1 MIPPPFS
8 LRCEYLNNPLGID
21 VPRPRLSWKTRSS
34 ERGTYQTAY
43 QILVGSNDAGILAG
57 KGDVWDSGK
66 VHSGRTAQVPYSGSP
81 LKSRTRF
88 FWRVRRWDQGERR
101 SAYSAAAFFETGFL
115 SPKDWKAKW
124 ITMNSPRTFRAPG
137 TVMLGKYRGD
147 YVQTFGIYLTKNFET
162 GPNITRARA
171 YVCGLGCYELLINGR
186 KVGDRALDPAQTDYR
201 KTALYTTFDL
211 AGYLDRRNVVTLILG
226 NGRHIE
232 NYRYGRPKAICQI
245 EIEYAGGGRRII
257 VTDASWTAAHGPLR
271 ENGLYFGEFYDGA
284 HHELMDVK
292 NAVRAEGPLL
302 RSQVMPPIRVVESLL
317 PRKIVSSSPDKMICD
332 FGQNFAGRLAL
343 RIKARPG
350 TKLILRHA
358 ELLSEDGSLNVAPN
372 QNAQATDV
380 YVCRGQ
386 GVEDFEPKF
395 TYHGFRYAEI
405 GGDPELP
412 RLTSILGRAVHSDVE
427 PAGTF
432 VCSNS
437 LFNRIHRNVVWGL
450 RSNLMGIPTDCPQR
464 DERHGWLGD
473 AHLAA
478 ESAILNFDMA
488 AFYAKFLRD
497 IRDAQGKD
505 GSLPDFVPAFIG
517 GFSPADPAWGSAYI
531 TLAWLVYW
539 YYGDVDVLAEH
550 YPGLKKYAA
559 FLARNADG
567 DIVRHLGKYGDWCPP
582 GSIAP
587 KKTPLE
593 LTSTWFYYH
602 DTLLLSRIAAALGA
616 PEDAKVYASHA
627 ARIKKAFNRVFL
639 KGTRYATIQTSP
651 IDRYVSQTSNALP
664 LYLDMAPGP
673 KKEAVLTGLLQSVIG
688 DWDFHLDTGII
699 GTRYLLEVLSDHGY
713 PHVACRLVNQ
723 KTYPGWGYMVREGA
737 TTLWERWEKIT
748 GGGMNSH
755 NHVMLGSVEAWFH
768 KTIAGVRCSQAG
780 WEKITICPP
789 DLPDLTSARAAVE
802 TIRGKVKVDWRR
814 EEKSLRVNLQVPP
827 GSEAEMRLPL
837 PRAKALLEESGKRIW
852 SGPGKTAN
860 RPEIEIL
867 GTQAGGLRLK
877 VLSGAYA
884 FRLESSSG

>member
-1 MIPPPFS
+1 MIPPPSS
-8 LRCEYLNNPLGID
+8 LRCEYLKNPLGID
-21 VPRPRLSWKTRSS
+21 VPRPRLSWKTLAA
-34 ERGTYQTAY
+34 ERGVDPAAY
-43 QILVGSNDAGILAG
+43 QILVGSNDAGIKRGSA
-57 KGDVWDSGK
+57 DVWNSGK
-66 VHSGRTAQVPYSGSP
+66 VRSRRTAHIPTPASL
-81 LKSRTRF
+81 LKSRTRY
-88 FWRVRRWDQGERR
+88 FWRVRWWDQGERR

-115 SPKDWKAKW
+115 SPKDWEARW
-124 ITMNSPRTFRAPG
+124 ITMNRPRTFRAPG
-137 TVMLGKYRGD
+137 TTMLGKYRGD
-147 YVQTFGIYLTKNFET
+147 YVQTFGIYLTKDFEAAL
-162 GPNITRARA
+162 NITRARA

-186 KVGDRALDPAQTDYR
+186 KVGDSVLDPPQTDYR
-201 KTALYTTFDL
+201 KTALYATFDL
-211 AGYLDRRNVVTLILG
+211 AGYLGRRNTVTLILG
-226 NGRHIE
+226 NGRHIA
-232 NYRYGRPKAICQI
+232 NYGYGPPKAICQI
-245 EIEYAGGGRRII
+245 EIEYDGGKRRVIA
-257 VTDASWTAAHGPLR
+257 TDASWIAGHGPLR
-271 ENGLYFGEFYDGA
+271 ENGLYFGEFFDGA
-284 HHELMDVK
+284 HDELVDVK
-292 NAVRAEGPLL
+292 NAVCAEGPLL
-302 RSQVMPPIRVVESLL
+302 RSRLMPPIRAVESLR
-317 PRKIVSSSPDKMICD
+317 PRKIVSSSREKMIYD

-343 RIKARPG
+343 QIEARAG
-350 TKLILRHA
+350 TRLTLRHA
-358 ELLSEDGSLNVAPN
+358 ELLSEEGGLNVSPN

-386 GVEDFEPKF
+386 GVEEFEPKF

-405 GGDPELP
+405 GGGPELP
-412 RLTSILGRAVHSDVE
+412 RLTSVLGRVVHSAVE
-427 PAGTF
+427 PSGKF

-478 ESAILNFDMA
+478 ESAIFNFDMA

-505 GSLPDFVPAFIG
+505 GSLPDFVPAYIG

-550 YPGLKKYAA
+550 YPRLKKYVA
-559 FLARNADG
+559 FLAKNADG

-602 DTLLLSRIAAALGA
+602 DTLCLSRIAAALSA
-616 PEDAKVYASHA
+616 SAEARMYASHA
-627 ARIKKAFNRVFL
+627 ARIKKAFNRAFL
-639 KGTRYATIQTSP
+639 QGTRYATIQTSP
-651 IDRYVSQTSNALP
+651 VDRYVSQTSNVLP

-673 KKEAVLTGLLQSVIG
+673 KKEAVLSGLLQSVIG
-688 DWDFHLDTGII
+688 DWDFHLDTGIV

-713 PHVACRLVNQ
+713 PYVAYRLVNQ

-755 NHVMLGSVEAWFH
+755 NHVMLGSIDSWFY
-768 KTIAGVRCSQAG
+768 KTIAGIRCNQAG
-780 WEKITICPP
+780 WEKITIFPP

-814 EEKSLRVNLQVPP
+814 KEKSLHLDLQVPP
-827 GSEAEMRLPL
+827 GSEAEIRIPL

-852 SGPGKTAN
+852 SSQGKTAN
-860 RPEIEIL
+860 RPEVEIL
-867 GTQAGGLRLK
+867 ETQGGGLRLK
-877 VLSGAYA
+877 VHSGVYA
-884 FRLESSSG
+884 FRLDKSSG